1 MSFIQEELF
10 RLADKEYADFQAKL
24 APTIDRETFIGV
36 RVPELRKFAKV
47 VQKHGECEQFL
58 RTVPHS
64 YYDEN
69 MLHSILISGMKKYE
83 ECLEMLEI
91 FLPYVDNWAVCDTLR
106 PKIFAK
112 HKDAVLAKI
121 HEWVASDHVYTCR
134 FGIDMLMTYYLD
146 DDFKEEYLAIP
157 ATVTSDEYYVKM
169 MVAWYYATAL
179 AKQWDATIVYLTENR
194 LPVWTHN
201 KTIQKAKESNRIT
214 PEQKTFLNDLKRAD

>member
-10 RLADKEYADFQAKL
+10 RLADNEYADFQAKL

-47 VQKHGECEQFL
+47 VQKHEECEQFL
-58 RTVPHS
+58 RTVPHT

-69 MLHSILISGMKKYE
+69 MLHSVLISGMKKYE

-112 HKDAVLAKI
+112 HKNEVLAKI

-169 MVAWYYATAL
+169 AAAWLL
-179 AKQWDATIVYLTENR
+179 AECYIKFRSETEVFIHKTKLND
-194 LPVWTHN
+194 WTYK
-201 KTIQKAKESNRIT
+201 KTISKICDSYRVSIEDKGKLRKMRRQ
-214 PEQKTFLNDLKRAD
+214 

>member
-157 ATVTSDEYYVKM
+157 AAVTSDEYYVKM